1 MAIITFWSPDRGR
14 GNSAN
19 AAAVGTLLGLE
30 YDLRTLMVQ
39 TQQRGGDLQGA
50 FAKSK
55 ELQLK
60 NFVNTATLGLDALER
75 LLKTKRLTP
84 ESISNHSIS
93 LEPGRLD
100 LLLGTN
106 KQSRAYQD
114 HCYREELSRMLPLLF
129 EQANRYYQAIILDVC
144 SGFENPVTNR
154 LLEQSDLIVIS
165 LGQETDGIERCMHPQ
180 FWRESLQHKP
190 KLILL
195 SQYDSRSKY
204 SMVNLKRTYRIQGP
218 ILTVPYL
225 SAYRDAIND
234 KDVLSWF
241 RRTRHVG
248 RRHDSYSFISDVQR
262 ITEEILTQ
270 VGVNTNVKRI
280 ERGIS

>member
-1 MAIITFWSPDRGR
+1 MAIITFWSPERGR

-19 AAAVGTLLGLE
+19 AAAVGTLLGME

-60 NFVNTATLGLDALER
+60 NFVNITTSGLDALER

-106 KQSRAYQD
+106 KQGRSDEDHAYG
-114 HCYREELSRMLPLLF
+114 EELSRMLPFMF

-154 LLEQSDLIVIS
+154 LLEQSDLIVVS
-165 LGQETDGIERCMHPQ
+165 LGQETDGIERCIHPQ
-180 FWRESLQHKP
+180 FWPESLQHKP

-195 SQYDSRSKY
+195 SQYDSKSKY
-204 SMVNLKRTYRIQGP
+204 SLVNLKRAYRIQGP
-218 ILTVPYL
+218 VLTVPYL
-225 SAYRDAIND
+225 SAYRDALND

-248 RRHDSYSFISDVQR
+248 RRHDSYLFINDIQR
-262 ITEEILTQ
+262 ITKEILIQ
-270 VGVNTNVKRI
+270 VGVNTDVKRM

>member
-1 MAIITFWSPDRGR
+1 MAIITFWSPERGR

-19 AAAVGTLLGLE
+19 AAAVGTLLGME

-39 TQQRGGDLQGA
+39 TQQRRGDLQGA

-60 NFVNTATLGLDALER
+60 NFVNTATSGLDALER

-100 LLLGTN
+100 LLPGTN
-106 KQSRAYQD
+106 KQGRSDEDHAYG
-114 HCYREELSRMLPLLF
+114 EELSRMLPFMF

-144 SGFENPVTNR
+144 SGFENPVTYR
-154 LLEQSDLIVIS
+154 LLEQSDLIVVS
-165 LGQETDGIERCMHPQ
+165 LGQETDGIERCIHPQ
-180 FWRESLQHKP
+180 FWPESLQHKP

-195 SQYDSRSKY
+195 SQYDSKSKY
-204 SMVNLKRTYRIQGP
+204 SLVNLKRAYRIQGP
-218 ILTVPYL
+218 VLTVPYL
-225 SAYRDAIND
+225 SAYRDALND

-248 RRHDSYSFISDVQR
+248 RRHDSYLFINDIQR
-262 ITEEILTQ
+262 ITKEILIQ
-270 VGVNTNVKRI
+270 VGVNTDVKRM